1 MSIERRYAMGLSEL
15 LKRQAYLSGVSVRLK
30 ILGRGAKFVE
40 LGIRFTQETEYLKRV
55 LGLGEELS
63 LLLSAENCR
72 VFREGGWIT
81 FQFSLP
87 SQYHLTYTHD
97 TIKELSLPVDTV
109 GIGSRNKP
117 VRSSLSKEPLPH
129 TAFFG
134 GMQTGKSQGMLN
146 EVVTLA
152 SNYDPGQLGII
163 ICDPNNEFDAL
174 DNLAHLKAP
183 IARSDKEIQ
192 GLLQFTHDEF
202 IYRARNDIR
211 DASHLLLVMDEANSK
226 AILGIKK
233 VVNQPNQDLVREI
246 FTQGH
251 KYRINAMLTAQSANK
266 TDWPDIFANIFRR
279 FVGLVDGWQTSNLF
293 TFEAGQEAHKLLGN
307 GDFFHCLSF
316 RGTNCTERVQLIKT
330 SQSDFDKLPRRE
342 IEPLELIEND
352 DFEIRESGKVGRPS
366 LVLDEKL
373 LALYMAT
380 PGLGRG
386 KAKDLF
392 NISQA
397 SHTLHSKQAK
407 GIVQTVKDIKTAK
420 SLGEVKNI
428 LAYEK
433 LEERTIYVE
442 GSWLL

>member
-1 MSIERRYAMGLSEL
+1 MMIERRYALGLAEL
-15 LKRQAYLSGVSVRLK
+15 LRRQTYLNNVPVHLK
-30 ILGRGAKFVE
+30 IMGRGAKFVE
-40 LGIRFTQETEYLKRV
+40 LGIRFTQETENLKRI
-55 LGLGEELS
+55 LNLGEELS

-72 VFREGGWIT
+72 TFRERGWLI

-87 SQYHLTYTHD
+87 SQYHLTYTHN
-97 TIKELSLPVDTV
+97 TIKELNLPDDTI
-109 GIGSRNKP
+109 GIASRNKP
-117 VRSSLSKEPLPH
+117 VQSALSDEPMPH
-129 TAFFG
+129 TAYFG

-146 EVVTLA
+146 EIVTLA
-152 SNYDPGQLGII
+152 SNYKPHELGIV
-163 ICDPNNEFDAL
+163 ICDPNNEFDEL

-183 IARSDKEIQ
+183 IARSDIEIVRI
-192 GLLQFTHDEF
+192 LQFAHDEF

-307 GDFFHCLSF
+307 GDFFNCLSF
-316 RGTNCTERVQLIKT
+316 RGSNYTERVQLIKT
-330 SQSDFDKLPRRE
+330 SPGDFDRLPRRDV
-342 IEPLELIEND
+342 EPLEPLRDSE
-352 DFEIRESGKVGRPS
+352 FEIKESGKVGRPS

-373 LALYMAT
+373 LALYMAM
-380 PGLGRG
+380 PSLGRG
-386 KAKDLF
+386 KAKDLLG
-392 NISQA
+392 ISQA
-397 SHTLHSKQAK
+397 SHTLHSKQAR
-407 GIVQTVKDIKTAK
+407 GIIQAVKDIKLAK
-420 SLGEVKNI
+420 SLSEVKNL
-428 LAYEK
+428 LAYDK
-433 LEERTIYVE
+433 LEERMIYVE
-442 GSWLL
+442 GGWLI